1 MDNENKDDINNSN
14 RYYGNNYSE
23 NQRYNNGNNYAGN
36 GNYNAGNQ
44 YGGNNFTG
52 NNGYNNGNNF
62 TGNNGYNNGNNFTGN
77 NGYNNG
83 NNFTG
88 NNGYNNGNNGY
99 NGGNSS
105 DNNGNKRG
113 KKSYFAGLITGV
125 IWGIAVVFIMII
137 LSNIIESSLTES
149 GKISDNIGTSAL
161 TGSSKSS
168 IIKQYIDKYF
178 MEDVD
183 DDVLTEGMYK
193 GMLESLND
201 PYSVYYTKDEVESL
215 KQSSEGE
222 YVGLGISVTQNNE
235 TKVITV
241 TKVYDDSPAK
251 DAGIESGDMIYSIN
265 DNVLTDET
273 LDELLVD
280 IKGEE
285 GKEVKMQLKRGE
297 ETIDADM
304 KLREVLIDVVSYEML
319 EDNIGYIIID
329 QFTGTSTEQVEE
341 AINDLKS
348 QGMERVIVD
357 LRDNPG
363 GQLECIQA
371 ILNYFLPKDKLL
383 LYSETKDGEQ
393 ERYYTENDGL
403 ITDMPLCVLVNE
415 NSASAS
421 EVFAGVVKCY
431 DRGKL
436 VGTKTFGKGIMQS
449 TFGLS
454 DGTAIKLTI
463 GKYYLPDDS
472 NIHGI
477 GIEPDY
483 EVKLPEDVTNVWALK
498 HPDDPQLTKA
508 IEVVKGLD

>member
-1 MDNENKDDINNSN
+1 MENKMDNENKDDINSSN

-23 NQRYNNGNNYAGN
+23 NQRYNNGNNYTGN
-36 GNYNAGNQ
+36 GNYSSVNQ
-44 YGGNNFTG
+44 YGG

-62 TGNNGYNNGNNFTGN
+62 TGNNA
-77 NGYNNG
+77 
-83 NNFTG
+83 
-88 NNGYNNGNNGY
+88 YNNGNNG
-99 NGGNSS
+99 
-105 DNNGNKRG
+105 NKHG

-125 IWGIAVVFIMII
+125 IWGIAVVFILII
-137 LSNIIESSLTES
+137 LSNIIESELTES
-149 GKISDNIGTSAL
+149 GKISDNVGTSAL

-183 DDVLTEGMYK
+183 NDILTEGMYK

-241 TKVYDDSPAK
+241 TKVYDDAPAK
-251 DAGIESGDMIYSIN
+251 DAGIESGDTIYSIN

-421 EVFAGVVKCY
+421 EAFAGVVKCY

>member
-1 MDNENKDDINNSN
+1 
-14 RYYGNNYSE
+14 
-23 NQRYNNGNNYAGN
+23 
-36 GNYNAGNQ
+36 
-44 YGGNNFTG
+44 
-52 NNGYNNGNNF
+52 
-62 TGNNGYNNGNNFTGN
+62 
-77 NGYNNG
+77 
-83 NNFTG
+83 
-88 NNGYNNGNNGY
+88 
-99 NGGNSS
+99 
-105 DNNGNKRG
+105 
-113 KKSYFAGLITGV
+113 
-125 IWGIAVVFIMII
+125 MII
-137 LSNIIESSLTES
+137 LSNIIESELTES
-149 GKISDNIGTSAL
+149 GKISDNVGTSAL

-183 DDVLTEGMYK
+183 NDILTEGMYK

-251 DAGIESGDMIYSIN
+251 DAGIESGDTIYSIN

-329 QFTGTSTEQVEE
+329 QFTGTSAEQVEE

-348 QGMERVIVD
+348 QGMERIIVD

-393 ERYYTENDGL
+393 EKYYTENDGL

>member
-1 MDNENKDDINNSN
+1 MDNENKDDINSSN

-36 GNYNAGNQ
+36 GNYSSVNQ
-44 YGGNNFTG
+44 YGG

-62 TGNNGYNNGNNFTGN
+62 TGNNA
-77 NGYNNG
+77 
-83 NNFTG
+83 
-88 NNGYNNGNNGY
+88 YNNGNNG
-99 NGGNSS
+99 
-105 DNNGNKRG
+105 NKHG

-125 IWGIAVVFIMII
+125 IWGIAVVFILII
-137 LSNIIESSLTES
+137 LSNIIESELTES
-149 GKISDNIGTSAL
+149 GKISNNVGTSAL

-183 DDVLTEGMYK
+183 NDILTEGMYK

-251 DAGIESGDMIYSIN
+251 DAGIESGDTIYSIN

-348 QGMERVIVD
+348 QGMERIIVD

-393 ERYYTENDGL
+393 EKYYTENDGL

>member
-1 MDNENKDDINNSN
+1 MDNENKDDINSSN

-23 NQRYNNGNNYAGN
+23 NQRYNNGNNYTGN
-36 GNYNAGNQ
+36 GNYSSVNQ
-44 YGGNNFTG
+44 YGG

-62 TGNNGYNNGNNFTGN
+62 TGNNA
-77 NGYNNG
+77 
-83 NNFTG
+83 
-88 NNGYNNGNNGY
+88 YNNGNNG
-99 NGGNSS
+99 
-105 DNNGNKRG
+105 NKHG

-125 IWGIAVVFIMII
+125 IWGIAVVFILII
-137 LSNIIESSLTES
+137 LSNIIESELTES
-149 GKISDNIGTSAL
+149 GKISDNVGTSAL

-183 DDVLTEGMYK
+183 NDILTEGMYK

-251 DAGIESGDMIYSIN
+251 DAGIESGDTIYSIN

-329 QFTGTSTEQVEE
+329 QFTGTSAEQVEE

-348 QGMERVIVD
+348 QGMERIIVD

>member
-23 NQRYNNGNNYAGN
+23 NQRYNNENNYTGN
-36 GNYNAGNQ
+36 GNYSSVNQ
-44 YGGNNFTG
+44 YGG

-62 TGNNGYNNGNNFTGN
+62 TGNNA
-77 NGYNNG
+77 
-83 NNFTG
+83 
-88 NNGYNNGNNGY
+88 YNNGNNG
-99 NGGNSS
+99 
-105 DNNGNKRG
+105 NKHG

-125 IWGIAVVFIMII
+125 IWGIAVVFILII
-137 LSNIIESSLTES
+137 LSNIIESELTES
-149 GKISDNIGTSAL
+149 GKISDNVGTSAL

-183 DDVLTEGMYK
+183 NDILTEGMYK

-251 DAGIESGDMIYSIN
+251 DAGIESGDTIYSIN

-348 QGMERVIVD
+348 QGMERIIVD

-393 ERYYTENDGL
+393 EKYYTENDGL

>member
-1 MDNENKDDINNSN
+1 MENKMDNENKDDINSSN

-23 NQRYNNGNNYAGN
+23 NQRYNNGNNYTGN
-36 GNYNAGNQ
+36 GNYSSVNQ

-62 TGNNGYNNGNNFTGN
+62 KGNNA
-77 NGYNNG
+77 
-83 NNFTG
+83 
-88 NNGYNNGNNGY
+88 YNNGNNG
-99 NGGNSS
+99 
-105 DNNGNKRG
+105 NKHG

-125 IWGIAVVFIMII
+125 IWGIAVVFILII
-137 LSNIIESSLTES
+137 LSNIIENELTES
-149 GKISDNIGTSAL
+149 GKISDNVGTSAL

-183 DDVLTEGMYK
+183 NDILTEGMYK

-251 DAGIESGDMIYSIN
+251 DAGIESGDTIYSIN

-348 QGMERVIVD
+348 QGMERIIVD

-393 ERYYTENDGL
+393 EKYYTENDGL

>member
-1 MDNENKDDINNSN
+1 MENKMDNENKDDINSSN

-23 NQRYNNGNNYAGN
+23 KQRYNNGNNYAGN
-36 GNYNAGNQ
+36 GNYSSVNQ
-44 YGGNNFTG
+44 YGG

-62 TGNNGYNNGNNFTGN
+62 TGNNA
-77 NGYNNG
+77 
-83 NNFTG
+83 
-88 NNGYNNGNNGY
+88 YNNGNNG
-99 NGGNSS
+99 
-105 DNNGNKRG
+105 NKHG

-125 IWGIAVVFIMII
+125 IWGIAVVFILII
-137 LSNIIESSLTES
+137 LSNIIESELTES
-149 GKISDNIGTSAL
+149 GKISDNVGTSAL

-183 DDVLTEGMYK
+183 NDILTEGMYK

-201 PYSVYYTKDEVESL
+201 PYSVYYTKDEVKSL

-251 DAGIESGDMIYSIN
+251 DAGIESGDTIYSIN

-348 QGMERVIVD
+348 QGMERIIVD

-393 ERYYTENDGL
+393 EKYYTENDGL

>member
-1 MDNENKDDINNSN
+1 
-14 RYYGNNYSE
+14 
-23 NQRYNNGNNYAGN
+23 
-36 GNYNAGNQ
+36 
-44 YGGNNFTG
+44 
-52 NNGYNNGNNF
+52 
-62 TGNNGYNNGNNFTGN
+62 
-77 NGYNNG
+77 
-83 NNFTG
+83 
-88 NNGYNNGNNGY
+88 
-99 NGGNSS
+99 
-105 DNNGNKRG
+105 
-113 KKSYFAGLITGV
+113 
-125 IWGIAVVFIMII
+125 
-137 LSNIIESSLTES
+137 
-149 GKISDNIGTSAL
+149 
-161 TGSSKSS
+161 
-168 IIKQYIDKYF
+168 
-178 MEDVD
+178 
-183 DDVLTEGMYK
+183 
-193 GMLESLND
+193 MLESLND
-201 PYSVYYTKDEVESL
+201 PYSVYYTKDEVKSL

-251 DAGIESGDMIYSIN
+251 DAGIEAGDTIYSIN

-273 LDELLVD
+273 LDELLAD

-393 ERYYTENDGL
+393 ERYYTENDGI

-498 HPDDPQLTKA
+498 HSEDPQLTKA
-508 IEVVKGLD
+508 IEVAKGLN

>member
-23 NQRYNNGNNYAGN
+23 NQRYNNENNYTGN
-36 GNYNAGNQ
+36 GNYSSVNQ
-44 YGGNNFTG
+44 YGG

-62 TGNNGYNNGNNFTGN
+62 TGNNA
-77 NGYNNG
+77 
-83 NNFTG
+83 
-88 NNGYNNGNNGY
+88 YNNGNNG
-99 NGGNSS
+99 
-105 DNNGNKRG
+105 NKHG

-125 IWGIAVVFIMII
+125 IWGIAVVFILII
-137 LSNIIESSLTES
+137 LSNIIESELTES
-149 GKISDNIGTSAL
+149 GKISDNVGTSAL

-183 DDVLTEGMYK
+183 NDILTEGMYK

-251 DAGIESGDMIYSIN
+251 DAGIESGDTIYSIN

-348 QGMERVIVD
+348 QGMERIIVD
-357 LRDNPG
+357 LRDSPG

>member
-36 GNYNAGNQ
+36 GNYNSGNQ
-44 YGGNNFTG
+44 YGG
-52 NNGYNNGNNF
+52 NNGYNNGNN
-62 TGNNGYNNGNNFTGN
+62 
-77 NGYNNG
+77 
-83 NNFTG
+83 
-88 NNGYNNGNNGY
+88 
-99 NGGNSS
+99 
-105 DNNGNKRG
+105 DNKRG

-125 IWGIAVVFIMII
+125 IWGIAVVFILII
-137 LSNIIESSLTES
+137 LSNIIESELTES
-149 GKISDNIGTSAL
+149 GKISNNVGTSAL

-183 DDVLTEGMYK
+183 NDILTEGMYK

-251 DAGIESGDMIYSIN
+251 DAGIESGDTIYSIN

-329 QFTGTSTEQVEE
+329 QFTGTSTEQVKE

-403 ITDMPLCVLVNE
+403 VTDMPLCVLVNE

>member
-1 MDNENKDDINNSN
+1 MDNENKDDINSSN

-36 GNYNAGNQ
+36 GNYSSVNQ
-44 YGGNNFTG
+44 YGG

-62 TGNNGYNNGNNFTGN
+62 TGNNA
-77 NGYNNG
+77 
-83 NNFTG
+83 
-88 NNGYNNGNNGY
+88 YNNGNNG
-99 NGGNSS
+99 
-105 DNNGNKRG
+105 NKHG

-125 IWGIAVVFIMII
+125 IWGIAVVFILII
-137 LSNIIESSLTES
+137 LSNIIESELTES
-149 GKISDNIGTSAL
+149 GKISDNVGTSAL

-183 DDVLTEGMYK
+183 NDILTEGMYK

-201 PYSVYYTKDEVESL
+201 PYSVYYTKDEVKSL

-251 DAGIESGDMIYSIN
+251 DAGIESGDTIYSIN

-348 QGMERVIVD
+348 QGMDRIIVD

-393 ERYYTENDGL
+393 EKYYTENDGL

-508 IEVVKGLD
+508 IEVVKGLN

>member
-14 RYYGNNYSE
+14 RYY
-23 NQRYNNGNNYAGN
+23 GNNYAGN

-62 TGNNGYNNGNNFTGN
+62 TGNNGN

-83 NNFTG
+83 NNYSG
-88 NNGYNNGNNGY
+88 NNGYDGGNN
-99 NGGNSS
+99 S

-113 KKSYFAGLITGV
+113 KKSYFAGLITGI
-125 IWGIAVVFIMII
+125 IWGIAIVFILII
-137 LSNIIESSLTES
+137 LSNVIESALTKS
-149 GKISDNIGTSAL
+149 GKISDNVGTSAL

-201 PYSVYYTKDEVESL
+201 PYSVYYTKDEVKSL

-251 DAGIESGDMIYSIN
+251 DAGIEAGDTIYSIN

-273 LDELLVD
+273 LDELLAD

-285 GKEVKMQLKRGE
+285 GKEVRMQLKRGE

-498 HPDDPQLTKA
+498 HSDDPQLTKA

>member
-1 MDNENKDDINNSN
+1 MDNENKDDINSSN

-23 NQRYNNGNNYAGN
+23 NQRYNNGNNYTGN
-36 GNYNAGNQ
+36 GNYSSVKQ
-44 YGGNNFTG
+44 YGG

-62 TGNNGYNNGNNFTGN
+62 TGNNA
-77 NGYNNG
+77 
-83 NNFTG
+83 
-88 NNGYNNGNNGY
+88 YNNGNNG
-99 NGGNSS
+99 
-105 DNNGNKRG
+105 NKHG

-125 IWGIAVVFIMII
+125 IWGIAVVFILII
-137 LSNIIESSLTES
+137 LSNIIESELTES
-149 GKISDNIGTSAL
+149 GKISDNVGTSAL

-251 DAGIESGDMIYSIN
+251 DAGIESGDTIYSIN

-329 QFTGTSTEQVEE
+329 QFTGTSAEQVEE

-348 QGMERVIVD
+348 QGMERIIVD

-393 ERYYTENDGL
+393 EKYYTENDGL

>member
-1 MDNENKDDINNSN
+1 MDNENKDDINSSN

-36 GNYNAGNQ
+36 GNYSSVNQ
-44 YGGNNFTG
+44 YGG

-62 TGNNGYNNGNNFTGN
+62 TGNNA
-77 NGYNNG
+77 
-83 NNFTG
+83 
-88 NNGYNNGNNGY
+88 YNNGNNG
-99 NGGNSS
+99 
-105 DNNGNKRG
+105 NKHG

-125 IWGIAVVFIMII
+125 IWGIAVVFILII
-137 LSNIIESSLTES
+137 LSNIIESELTES
-149 GKISDNIGTSAL
+149 GKISNNVGTSAL

-183 DDVLTEGMYK
+183 NDILTEGMYK

-251 DAGIESGDMIYSIN
+251 DAGIESGDTIYSIN

-329 QFTGTSTEQVEE
+329 QFTGTSAEQVEE

-348 QGMERVIVD
+348 QGMERIIVD

-393 ERYYTENDGL
+393 EKYYTENDGL

>member
-1 MDNENKDDINNSN
+1 MDNENKDDINSSN

-23 NQRYNNGNNYAGN
+23 NQRYNNGNNYTGN
-36 GNYNAGNQ
+36 GNYSSVKQ
-44 YGGNNFTG
+44 YGG

-62 TGNNGYNNGNNFTGN
+62 TGNNA
-77 NGYNNG
+77 
-83 NNFTG
+83 
-88 NNGYNNGNNGY
+88 YNNGNNG
-99 NGGNSS
+99 
-105 DNNGNKRG
+105 NKHG

-125 IWGIAVVFIMII
+125 IWGIAVVFILII
-137 LSNIIESSLTES
+137 LSNIIESELTES
-149 GKISDNIGTSAL
+149 GKISDNVGTSAL

-183 DDVLTEGMYK
+183 NDILTEGMYK

-251 DAGIESGDMIYSIN
+251 DAGIESGDTIYSIN
-265 DNVLTDET
+265 GNVLTDET

-329 QFTGTSTEQVEE
+329 QFTGTSAEQVEE

-348 QGMERVIVD
+348 QGMERIIVD

-393 ERYYTENDGL
+393 EKYYTENDGL

>member
-1 MDNENKDDINNSN
+1 MENKMDNENKDDINNSN

-36 GNYNAGNQ
+36 GNYSSVNQ
-44 YGGNNFTG
+44 YGG

-62 TGNNGYNNGNNFTGN
+62 TGNNA
-77 NGYNNG
+77 
-83 NNFTG
+83 
-88 NNGYNNGNNGY
+88 YNNGNNG
-99 NGGNSS
+99 
-105 DNNGNKRG
+105 NKHG

-125 IWGIAVVFIMII
+125 IWGIAVVFILII
-137 LSNIIESSLTES
+137 LSNIIESELTES
-149 GKISDNIGTSAL
+149 GKISDNVGTSAL

-183 DDVLTEGMYK
+183 NDILTEGMYK

-251 DAGIESGDMIYSIN
+251 DAGIESGDTIYSIN

-348 QGMERVIVD
+348 QGMERIIVD

>member
-1 MDNENKDDINNSN
+1 MENKMDNENKDDINSSN

-23 NQRYNNGNNYAGN
+23 NQRYNNGNNYTGN
-36 GNYNAGNQ
+36 GNYSSVNQ

-62 TGNNGYNNGNNFTGN
+62 KGNNA
-77 NGYNNG
+77 
-83 NNFTG
+83 
-88 NNGYNNGNNGY
+88 YNNGNNG
-99 NGGNSS
+99 
-105 DNNGNKRG
+105 NKHG

-125 IWGIAVVFIMII
+125 IWGIAVVFILII
-137 LSNIIESSLTES
+137 LSNIIENELTES
-149 GKISDNIGTSAL
+149 GKISDNVGTSAL

-183 DDVLTEGMYK
+183 NDILTEGMYK

-251 DAGIESGDMIYSIN
+251 DAGIESGDTIYSIN

-348 QGMERVIVD
+348 QGMERIIVD

>member
-36 GNYNAGNQ
+36 GNYSSVNQ
-44 YGGNNFTG
+44 YGG

-62 TGNNGYNNGNNFTGN
+62 TGNNA
-77 NGYNNG
+77 
-83 NNFTG
+83 
-88 NNGYNNGNNGY
+88 YNNGNNG
-99 NGGNSS
+99 
-105 DNNGNKRG
+105 NKHG

-125 IWGIAVVFIMII
+125 IWGIAVVFILII
-137 LSNIIESSLTES
+137 LSNIIESELTES
-149 GKISDNIGTSAL
+149 GKISDNVGTSAL

-183 DDVLTEGMYK
+183 NDILTEGMYK

-251 DAGIESGDMIYSIN
+251 DAGIESGDTIYSIN

-329 QFTGTSTEQVEE
+329 QFTGTSTEQVKE

-403 ITDMPLCVLVNE
+403 VTDMPLCVLVNE

>member
-1 MDNENKDDINNSN
+1 MENKMDNENKDDINNSN

-36 GNYNAGNQ
+36 GNYSSVNQ
-44 YGGNNFTG
+44 YGG

-62 TGNNGYNNGNNFTGN
+62 TGNNAYNNE
-77 NGYNNG
+77 
-83 NNFTG
+83 
-88 NNGYNNGNNGY
+88 
-99 NGGNSS
+99 
-105 DNNGNKRG
+105 NNGNKHS

-125 IWGIAVVFIMII
+125 IWGIAVVFILII
-137 LSNIIESSLTES
+137 LSNIIESELTES
-149 GKISDNIGTSAL
+149 GKISDNVGTSAL

-183 DDVLTEGMYK
+183 NDILTEGMYK

-251 DAGIESGDMIYSIN
+251 DAGIESGDTIYSIN

-329 QFTGTSTEQVEE
+329 QFTGTSAEQVEE

-348 QGMERVIVD
+348 QGMERIIVD

-393 ERYYTENDGL
+393 EKYYTENDGL

-477 GIEPDY
+477 GIEPNY

>member
-1 MDNENKDDINNSN
+1 MDNENKDDINSSN

-23 NQRYNNGNNYAGN
+23 NQRYNNGNNYTGN
-36 GNYNAGNQ
+36 GNYSSVNQ

-62 TGNNGYNNGNNFTGN
+62 KGNNA
-77 NGYNNG
+77 
-83 NNFTG
+83 
-88 NNGYNNGNNGY
+88 YNNGNNG
-99 NGGNSS
+99 
-105 DNNGNKRG
+105 NKHG

-125 IWGIAVVFIMII
+125 IWGIAVVFILII
-137 LSNIIESSLTES
+137 LSNIIENELTES
-149 GKISDNIGTSAL
+149 GKISDNVGTSAL

-183 DDVLTEGMYK
+183 NDILTEGMYK

-251 DAGIESGDMIYSIN
+251 DAGIESGDTIYSIN

-348 QGMERVIVD
+348 QGMERIIVD

-393 ERYYTENDGL
+393 EKYYTENDGL

-415 NSASAS
+415 NRASAS

>member
-1 MDNENKDDINNSN
+1 MDNENKDDINSSN

-36 GNYNAGNQ
+36 GNYSSVNQ
-44 YGGNNFTG
+44 YGG

-62 TGNNGYNNGNNFTGN
+62 TGNNA
-77 NGYNNG
+77 
-83 NNFTG
+83 
-88 NNGYNNGNNGY
+88 YNNGNNG
-99 NGGNSS
+99 
-105 DNNGNKRG
+105 NKHG

-125 IWGIAVVFIMII
+125 IWGIAVVFILII
-137 LSNIIESSLTES
+137 LSNIIESELTES
-149 GKISDNIGTSAL
+149 GKISDNVGTSAL

-183 DDVLTEGMYK
+183 NDILTEGMYK

-251 DAGIESGDMIYSIN
+251 DAGIESGDTIYSIN

-329 QFTGTSTEQVEE
+329 QFTGTSTEQVKE

-403 ITDMPLCVLVNE
+403 VTDMPLCVLVNE

-436 VGTKTFGKGIMQS
+436 VGNKTFGKGIMQS

>member
-36 GNYNAGNQ
+36 GNYSSVNQ
-44 YGGNNFTG
+44 YGG

-62 TGNNGYNNGNNFTGN
+62 TGNNA
-77 NGYNNG
+77 
-83 NNFTG
+83 
-88 NNGYNNGNNGY
+88 YNNGNNG
-99 NGGNSS
+99 
-105 DNNGNKRG
+105 NKHG

-125 IWGIAVVFIMII
+125 IWGIAVIFILII
-137 LSNIIESSLTES
+137 LSNIIESELTES
-149 GKISDNIGTSAL
+149 GKISDNVGTSAL

-183 DDVLTEGMYK
+183 NDILTEGMYK

-251 DAGIESGDMIYSIN
+251 DAGIESGDTIYSIN

-348 QGMERVIVD
+348 QGMERIIVD

>member
-1 MDNENKDDINNSN
+1 MDNENKDDINSSN

-36 GNYNAGNQ
+36 GNYSSVNQ
-44 YGGNNFTG
+44 YGG

-62 TGNNGYNNGNNFTGN
+62 TGNNA
-77 NGYNNG
+77 
-83 NNFTG
+83 
-88 NNGYNNGNNGY
+88 YNNGNNG
-99 NGGNSS
+99 
-105 DNNGNKRG
+105 NKHG

-125 IWGIAVVFIMII
+125 IWGIAVVFILII
-137 LSNIIESSLTES
+137 LSNIIESELTES
-149 GKISDNIGTSAL
+149 GKISDNVGTSAL

-183 DDVLTEGMYK
+183 NDILTEGMYK

-201 PYSVYYTKDEVESL
+201 PYSVYYIKDEVESL

-251 DAGIESGDMIYSIN
+251 DAGIESGDTIYSIN

-329 QFTGTSTEQVEE
+329 QFTGTSAEQVEE

-348 QGMERVIVD
+348 QGMERIIVD

-393 ERYYTENDGL
+393 EKYYTENDGL

>member
-1 MDNENKDDINNSN
+1 MDNENKDDINSSN

-36 GNYNAGNQ
+36 GNYSSVNQ
-44 YGGNNFTG
+44 YGG

-62 TGNNGYNNGNNFTGN
+62 TGNNA
-77 NGYNNG
+77 
-83 NNFTG
+83 
-88 NNGYNNGNNGY
+88 YNNGNNG
-99 NGGNSS
+99 
-105 DNNGNKRG
+105 NKHG

-125 IWGIAVVFIMII
+125 IWGIAVVFILII
-137 LSNIIESSLTES
+137 LSNIIESELTES
-149 GKISDNIGTSAL
+149 GKISDNVGTSAL

-183 DDVLTEGMYK
+183 NDILTEGMYK

-251 DAGIESGDMIYSIN
+251 DAGIESGDTIYSIN

-329 QFTGTSTEQVEE
+329 QFTGTSAEQVEE

-348 QGMERVIVD
+348 QGMERIIVD

-393 ERYYTENDGL
+393 EKYYTENDGL

-498 HPDDPQLTKA
+498 HPDYPQLTKA

>member
-36 GNYNAGNQ
+36 GNYSSVNQ
-44 YGGNNFTG
+44 YGG

-62 TGNNGYNNGNNFTGN
+62 TGNNA
-77 NGYNNG
+77 
-83 NNFTG
+83 
-88 NNGYNNGNNGY
+88 YNNGNNG
-99 NGGNSS
+99 
-105 DNNGNKRG
+105 NKHG

-125 IWGIAVVFIMII
+125 IWGIAVVFILII
-137 LSNIIESSLTES
+137 LSNIIESELTES
-149 GKISDNIGTSAL
+149 GKISDNVGTSAL

-183 DDVLTEGMYK
+183 NDILTEGMYK

-251 DAGIESGDMIYSIN
+251 DAGIESGDTIYSIN

-348 QGMERVIVD
+348 QGMERIIVD

-508 IEVVKGLD
+508 IEVVKGLE

>member
-1 MDNENKDDINNSN
+1 MDNENKDDINSSN

-23 NQRYNNGNNYAGN
+23 NQRYNNGNNYTGN
-36 GNYNAGNQ
+36 GNYSSVNQ
-44 YGGNNFTG
+44 YGG

-62 TGNNGYNNGNNFTGN
+62 KGNNA
-77 NGYNNG
+77 
-83 NNFTG
+83 
-88 NNGYNNGNNGY
+88 YNNGNNG
-99 NGGNSS
+99 
-105 DNNGNKRG
+105 NKHG

-125 IWGIAVVFIMII
+125 IWGIAVVFILII
-137 LSNIIESSLTES
+137 LSNIIESELTES
-149 GKISDNIGTSAL
+149 GKISDNVGTSAL

-251 DAGIESGDMIYSIN
+251 DAGIESGDTIYSIN

>member
-36 GNYNAGNQ
+36 GNYNSGNQ
-44 YGGNNFTG
+44 YGG

-62 TGNNGYNNGNNFTGN
+62 TGNNA
-77 NGYNNG
+77 
-83 NNFTG
+83 
-88 NNGYNNGNNGY
+88 YNNGNNG
-99 NGGNSS
+99 
-105 DNNGNKRG
+105 NKHG

-125 IWGIAVVFIMII
+125 IWGIAVVFILII
-137 LSNIIESSLTES
+137 LSNIIESELTES
-149 GKISDNIGTSAL
+149 GKISDNVGTSAL

-183 DDVLTEGMYK
+183 NDILTEGMYK

-251 DAGIESGDMIYSIN
+251 DAGIESGDTIYSIN

-329 QFTGTSTEQVEE
+329 QFTGTSAEQVEE

-348 QGMERVIVD
+348 QGMERIIVD

-393 ERYYTENDGL
+393 EKYYTENDGL

>member
-36 GNYNAGNQ
+36 GNYSSVNQ
-44 YGGNNFTG
+44 YGG

-62 TGNNGYNNGNNFTGN
+62 TGNNA
-77 NGYNNG
+77 
-83 NNFTG
+83 
-88 NNGYNNGNNGY
+88 YNNGNNG
-99 NGGNSS
+99 
-105 DNNGNKRG
+105 NKHG

-125 IWGIAVVFIMII
+125 IWGIAVVFILII
-137 LSNIIESSLTES
+137 LSNIIESELTES
-149 GKISDNIGTSAL
+149 GKISDNVGTSAL

-183 DDVLTEGMYK
+183 NDILTEGMYK

-251 DAGIESGDMIYSIN
+251 DAGIESGDTIYSIN

-329 QFTGTSTEQVEE
+329 QFTGTSAEQVEE

-348 QGMERVIVD
+348 QGMERIIVD

-393 ERYYTENDGL
+393 EKYYTENDGL

>member
-36 GNYNAGNQ
+36 GNYSSVNQ
-44 YGGNNFTG
+44 YGG

-62 TGNNGYNNGNNFTGN
+62 TGNNA
-77 NGYNNG
+77 
-83 NNFTG
+83 
-88 NNGYNNGNNGY
+88 YNNGNNG
-99 NGGNSS
+99 
-105 DNNGNKRG
+105 NKHG

-125 IWGIAVVFIMII
+125 IWGIAVVFILII
-137 LSNIIESSLTES
+137 LSNIIESELTES
-149 GKISDNIGTSAL
+149 GKISDNVGTSAL

-183 DDVLTEGMYK
+183 NDILTEGMYK

-251 DAGIESGDMIYSIN
+251 DAGIESGDTIYSIN

-285 GKEVKMQLKRGE
+285 GKEVKMQLKRGK

-348 QGMERVIVD
+348 QGMERIIVD

>member
-36 GNYNAGNQ
+36 GNYSSVNQ
-44 YGGNNFTG
+44 YGG

-62 TGNNGYNNGNNFTGN
+62 TGNNA
-77 NGYNNG
+77 
-83 NNFTG
+83 
-88 NNGYNNGNNGY
+88 YNNGNNG
-99 NGGNSS
+99 
-105 DNNGNKRG
+105 NKHG

-125 IWGIAVVFIMII
+125 IWGIAVVFILII
-137 LSNIIESSLTES
+137 LSNIIENELTES
-149 GKISDNIGTSAL
+149 GKISDNVGTSAL

-183 DDVLTEGMYK
+183 NDILTEGMYK

-251 DAGIESGDMIYSIN
+251 DAGIESGDTIYSIN

-329 QFTGTSTEQVEE
+329 QFTGTSAEQVEE

-348 QGMERVIVD
+348 QGMERIIVD

-393 ERYYTENDGL
+393 EKYYTENDGL

>member
-36 GNYNAGNQ
+36 GNYSSVNQ
-44 YGGNNFTG
+44 YGG

-62 TGNNGYNNGNNFTGN
+62 TGNNAYNNE
-77 NGYNNG
+77 
-83 NNFTG
+83 
-88 NNGYNNGNNGY
+88 
-99 NGGNSS
+99 
-105 DNNGNKRG
+105 NNGNKHS

-125 IWGIAVVFIMII
+125 IWGIAVVFILII
-137 LSNIIESSLTES
+137 LSNIIESELTES
-149 GKISDNIGTSAL
+149 GKISDNVGTSAL

-183 DDVLTEGMYK
+183 NDILTEGMYK

-251 DAGIESGDMIYSIN
+251 DAGIESGDTIYSIN

-329 QFTGTSTEQVEE
+329 QFTGTSAEQVEE

-348 QGMERVIVD
+348 QGMERIIVD

-393 ERYYTENDGL
+393 EKYYTENDGL

>member
-36 GNYNAGNQ
+36 GNYSSVNQ
-44 YGGNNFTG
+44 YGG

-62 TGNNGYNNGNNFTGN
+62 TGNNAYNNV
-77 NGYNNG
+77 
-83 NNFTG
+83 
-88 NNGYNNGNNGY
+88 
-99 NGGNSS
+99 
-105 DNNGNKRG
+105 NNGNKHS

-125 IWGIAVVFIMII
+125 IWGIAVVFILII
-137 LSNIIESSLTES
+137 LSNIIESELTES
-149 GKISDNIGTSAL
+149 GKISDNVGTSAL

-183 DDVLTEGMYK
+183 NDILTEGMYK

-251 DAGIESGDMIYSIN
+251 DAGIESGDTIYSIN

-329 QFTGTSTEQVEE
+329 QFTGTSAEQVEE

-348 QGMERVIVD
+348 QGMERIIVD

>member
-1 MDNENKDDINNSN
+1 MDNENKDDINSSN

-36 GNYNAGNQ
+36 GNYSSVNQ
-44 YGGNNFTG
+44 YGG

-62 TGNNGYNNGNNFTGN
+62 TGNNA
-77 NGYNNG
+77 
-83 NNFTG
+83 
-88 NNGYNNGNNGY
+88 YNNGNNG
-99 NGGNSS
+99 
-105 DNNGNKRG
+105 NKHS

-125 IWGIAVVFIMII
+125 IWGIAVVFILII
-137 LSNIIESSLTES
+137 LSNIIESELTES
-149 GKISDNIGTSAL
+149 GKISDNVGTSAL

-183 DDVLTEGMYK
+183 NDILTEGMYK

-251 DAGIESGDMIYSIN
+251 DAGIESGDTIYSIN

-348 QGMERVIVD
+348 QGMERIIVD

-393 ERYYTENDGL
+393 EKYYTENDGL

>member
-1 MDNENKDDINNSN
+1 MDNENKDDINSSN

-36 GNYNAGNQ
+36 GNYSSVNQ
-44 YGGNNFTG
+44 YGG

-62 TGNNGYNNGNNFTGN
+62 TGNNA
-77 NGYNNG
+77 
-83 NNFTG
+83 
-88 NNGYNNGNNGY
+88 YNNGNNG
-99 NGGNSS
+99 
-105 DNNGNKRG
+105 NKHG

-125 IWGIAVVFIMII
+125 IWGIAVVFILII
-137 LSNIIESSLTES
+137 LSNIIESELTES
-149 GKISDNIGTSAL
+149 GKISDNVGTSAL

-183 DDVLTEGMYK
+183 NDILTEGMYK

-251 DAGIESGDMIYSIN
+251 DAGIESGDTIYSIN

-329 QFTGTSTEQVEE
+329 QFTGTSAEQVEE

-348 QGMERVIVD
+348 QGMERIIVD

-393 ERYYTENDGL
+393 EKYYTENDGL
-403 ITDMPLCVLVNE
+403 ITDMLLCVLVNE

>member
-1 MDNENKDDINNSN
+1 MDNENKDDINSSN

-36 GNYNAGNQ
+36 GNYSSVNQ
-44 YGGNNFTG
+44 YGG

-62 TGNNGYNNGNNFTGN
+62 TGNNA
-77 NGYNNG
+77 
-83 NNFTG
+83 
-88 NNGYNNGNNGY
+88 YNNGNNG
-99 NGGNSS
+99 
-105 DNNGNKRG
+105 NKHG

-125 IWGIAVVFIMII
+125 IWGIAVVFILII
-137 LSNIIESSLTES
+137 LSNIIESELTES
-149 GKISDNIGTSAL
+149 GKISDNVGTSAL

-183 DDVLTEGMYK
+183 NDILTEGMYK

-251 DAGIESGDMIYSIN
+251 DAGIESGDTIYSIN

-348 QGMERVIVD
+348 QGMERIIVD

-393 ERYYTENDGL
+393 EKYYTENDGL
-403 ITDMPLCVLVNE
+403 ITDIPLCVLVNE

>member
-36 GNYNAGNQ
+36 GNYSSANQ
-44 YGGNNFTG
+44 YGG

-62 TGNNGYNNGNNFTGN
+62 TGNNA
-77 NGYNNG
+77 
-83 NNFTG
+83 
-88 NNGYNNGNNGY
+88 YNNGNNG
-99 NGGNSS
+99 
-105 DNNGNKRG
+105 NKHG

-125 IWGIAVVFIMII
+125 IWGIAVVFILII
-137 LSNIIESSLTES
+137 LSNIIESELTES
-149 GKISDNIGTSAL
+149 GKISNNVGTSAL

-183 DDVLTEGMYK
+183 NDILTEGMYK

-251 DAGIESGDMIYSIN
+251 DAGIESGDTIYSIN

>member
-36 GNYNAGNQ
+36 GNYSSVNQ
-44 YGGNNFTG
+44 YGG

-62 TGNNGYNNGNNFTGN
+62 TGNNA
-77 NGYNNG
+77 
-83 NNFTG
+83 
-88 NNGYNNGNNGY
+88 YNNGNNG
-99 NGGNSS
+99 
-105 DNNGNKRG
+105 NKHG

-125 IWGIAVVFIMII
+125 IWGIAVVFILII
-137 LSNIIESSLTES
+137 LSNIIESELTES
-149 GKISDNIGTSAL
+149 GKISDNVGTSAL

-183 DDVLTEGMYK
+183 NDILTEGMYK

-251 DAGIESGDMIYSIN
+251 DAGIESGDTIYSIN

-329 QFTGTSTEQVEE
+329 QFTGTSAEQVEE

-348 QGMERVIVD
+348 QGMERIIVD

>member
-36 GNYNAGNQ
+36 GNYSSVNQ
-44 YGGNNFTG
+44 YGG

-62 TGNNGYNNGNNFTGN
+62 TGNNAYNNV
-77 NGYNNG
+77 
-83 NNFTG
+83 
-88 NNGYNNGNNGY
+88 
-99 NGGNSS
+99 
-105 DNNGNKRG
+105 NNGNKHS

-125 IWGIAVVFIMII
+125 IWGIAVVFILII
-137 LSNIIESSLTES
+137 LSNIIESELTES
-149 GKISDNIGTSAL
+149 GKISDNVGTSAL

-183 DDVLTEGMYK
+183 NDILTEGMYK

-251 DAGIESGDMIYSIN
+251 DAGIESGDTIYSVN

-348 QGMERVIVD
+348 QGMERIIVD

-393 ERYYTENDGL
+393 EKYYTENDGL

-421 EVFAGVVKCY
+421 VVFAGVVKCY